1 MVHLIFFTFDF
12 PVCTYRVLILFASLY
27 NQVFFLKKSMF
38 SKIVYLVNEPN
49 LWVSPCIWYENRG
62 FGVYKAERLSN
73 SICLAIV
80 CPFHSMAANLPF
92 LPGSPSFFGWVLTS
106 FVPPAHKQGASSAF
120 LQGHSPMELIP
131 AGYRLILCLQ
141 VFADLSFHA
150 TAPFGRRFPC
160 IFPVVISYSRLK
172 PILCFCSCPVLIA
185 TSING

>member
-1 MVHLIFFTFDF
+1 MRLSLQATTIYLWLITL
-12 PVCTYRVLILFASLY
+12 TASKELSILLLKLYNDGAIGISSSSLY

-160 IFPVVISYSRLK
+160 IFPVVISYS
-172 PILCFCSCPVLIA
+172 
-185 TSING
+185 

>member
-1 MVHLIFFTFDF
+1 MVNIPFFIFH
-12 PVCTYRVLILFASLY
+12 SLY

-49 LWVSPCIWYENRG
+49 LWFSPCIWYENRG

-160 IFPVVISYSRLK
+160 IFPVVISYS
-172 PILCFCSCPVLIA
+172 
-185 TSING
+185 